1 MTRISRKGLTPNRK
15 KQKKTG
21 GPHGQKPPAYKSCLL
36 FDGQP
41 DGFTFILG
49 LDDLLFELVEPFAAF
64 EDFTY
69 TLVATY
75 EDTALGVLGGVAR
88 MDADALPLLVEFRA
102 TEQDGK
108 PHLKLRTPRDHYGV
122 AAFWDGRSAFYF
134 VSTVGIVAP
143 SGFEGVAEICV
154 CLAWAILIH
163 HLLTDVEVT
172 YRVGLA
178 FCYTF

>member
-1 MTRISRKGLTPNRK
+1 MPSIVMPNPARHRDP
-15 KQKKTG
+15 
-21 GPHGQKPPAYKSCLL
+21 GPH
-36 FDGQP
+36 
-41 DGFTFILG
+41 
-49 LDDLLFELVEPFAAF
+49 DLLFEFVEPFAAF

-75 EDTALGVLGGVAR
+75 EDTALGVLDGVAR
-88 MDADALPLLVEFRA
+88 MDADALPLLVELRA

-108 PHLKLRTPRDHYGV
+108 PLLELRTPADDYGI
-122 AAFWDGRSAFYF
+122 AAFGDGRAAFYL
-134 VSTVGIVAP
+134 VGTVGIVAP

>member
-1 MTRISRKGLTPNRK
+1 MTHTSHKGLTPNRK
-15 KQKKTG
+15 KNKKTG
-21 GPHGQKPPAYKSCLL
+21 GFHGQKPPAYKSCLL
-36 FDGQP
+36 FDSQP

-75 EDTALGVLGGVAR
+75 EDTALGVLDGVAR
-88 MDADALPLLVEFRA
+88 MDADALPLLVELWA

-108 PHLKLRTPRDHYGV
+108 PLLELWTPADDYGI
-122 AAFWDGRSAFYF
+122 ATFGDGRATFYL
-134 VSTVGIVAP
+134 VGTVGIVAP
-143 SGFEGVAEICV
+143 SGFKGVAEILV
-154 CLAWAILIH
+154 FRSGLVFVH

-172 YRVGLA
+172 YCVGLA
-178 FCYTF
+178 LCYTF